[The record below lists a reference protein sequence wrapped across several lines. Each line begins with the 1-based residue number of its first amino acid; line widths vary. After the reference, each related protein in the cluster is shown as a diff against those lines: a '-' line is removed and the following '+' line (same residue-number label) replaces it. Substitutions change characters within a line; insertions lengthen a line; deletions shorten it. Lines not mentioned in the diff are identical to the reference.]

1 MKKGMLGVLVLLV
14 AVGIALLGCGKASGG
29 PSVSVPN
36 TTVQMNTDNFVQ
48 TTRTIKAGQTLLFSD
63 TVDGGNMHV
72 ICLGHD
78 MRCDTQAQGPSAL
91 IESRI
96 YKQCGWNERHSLTDR
111 RNVSDYLHPSSR
123 HEFDGHCSVMIPAS
137 FSFSSLPQGRYEPY
151 SEESDDTGRIR
162 RGKYSTHYYTT
173 HPVIGLRRRGTVS
186 NVAGATFHTVL

>member
-78 MRCDTQAQGPSAL
+78 MRCDTQAQGPLGAD
-91 IESRI
+91 ESRI
-96 YKQCGWNERHSLTDR
+96 YHQCRWNEEHYLPDR
-111 RNVSDYLHPSSR
+111 RNVSDHLHPSSR
-123 HEFDGHCSVMIPAS
+123 HEFDGHCSVMILAS
-137 FSFSSLPQGRYEPY
+137 FSFSPSHR
-151 SEESDDTGRIR
+151 DDTSRIA
-162 RGKYSTHYYTT
+162 KNPMTPAAFAVANIAHTT
-173 HPVIGLRRRGTVS
+173 IQLTQSLVYGEEAL
-186 NVAGATFHTVL
+186 